1 MTSHVPGPWEDP
13 RALECTSRCSRELT
27 ALQTERGQ
35 IHIKIAETTSGESA
49 TTVTRRKPPGLF
61 KVADGAG

>member
-1 MTSHVPGPWEDP
+1 MH
-13 RALECTSRCSRELT
+13 LT
-27 ALQTERGQ
+27 LQQGAYSLADRERGQ